1 MGGRISFLISTPW
14 VEGSMR
20 GKIPKFRL
28 NPLTFQYFTSSN
40 KKFFMAKLEENSREI
55 QHSLESKKVTFSNF
69 VQILH
74 CVGSLGHTNYEKKI
88 VNDF

>member
-1 MGGRISFLISTPW
+1 
-14 VEGSMR
+14 
-20 GKIPKFRL
+20 
-28 NPLTFQYFTSSN
+28 
-40 KKFFMAKLEENSREI
+40 MAKLEENSREI

-74 CVGSLGHTNYEKKI
+74 CVGSLEHTNYEKKI